1 MTIDEIQH
9 KISLYQA
16 SADEYDNQIKRL
28 QPVYDELGA
37 IKDDFRRTR
46 KEIEAVFDEKMTWSG
61 DKYMLFRSKGNTLDT
76 ACRDY
81 YNTLDI
87 AQDAVNEKIGEL
99 KAKKLEMIPIINDLA
114 ADYQSLKTEVQNA
127 LN

>member
-1 MTIDEIQH
+1 MTIDEIQY

-16 SADEYDNQIKRL
+16 ASEEYDKQIKRL
-28 QPVYDELGA
+28 QAVYDALGE
-37 IKDDFRRTR
+37 IKDDFRITR
-46 KEIEAVFDEKMTWSG
+46 KELEAVFDEKLTWSG
-61 DKYMLFRSKGNTLDT
+61 DKHMLFRSKGDTLDV

-81 YNTLDI
+81 YNRLDT

-99 KAKKLEMIPIINDLA
+99 KAKKLEMLPAINILA
-114 ADYQSLKTEVQNA
+114 EAYQSLKTEVQNA